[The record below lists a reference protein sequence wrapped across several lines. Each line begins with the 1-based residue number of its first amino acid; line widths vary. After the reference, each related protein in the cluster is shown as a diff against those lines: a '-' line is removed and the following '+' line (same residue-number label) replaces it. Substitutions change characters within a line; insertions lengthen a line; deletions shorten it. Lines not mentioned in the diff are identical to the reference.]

1 MIMMKIIR
9 EFRSQIL
16 SPDNKVTN
24 CVQVGRCIRAEALCE
39 GRKVKSA
46 LPLAPKS
53 SLIPPCLC
61 CDVMLA
67 TLPNGSSTGSPL
79 IVGQEMNH
87 YKLHLGNSLL
97 LRDFFPPKTFI
108 LRSSSFKCFNDITRL
123 TEFPEVLQRFTLV
136 ILCVDYPLQLFL
148 LYCRCTLRL
157 FLVYLNSCIYKGG
170 DVV

>member
-1 MIMMKIIR
+1 MNRKRKIYCNFLRDAWLIN
-9 EFRSQIL
+9 
-16 SPDNKVTN
+16 DNDENNKRIPFTDPQPRQQSN

-97 LRDFFPPKTFI
+97 LRDFFSP
-108 LRSSSFKCFNDITRL
+108 
-123 TEFPEVLQRFTLV
+123 
-136 ILCVDYPLQLFL
+136 
-148 LYCRCTLRL
+148 
-157 FLVYLNSCIYKGG
+157 
-170 DVV
+170 